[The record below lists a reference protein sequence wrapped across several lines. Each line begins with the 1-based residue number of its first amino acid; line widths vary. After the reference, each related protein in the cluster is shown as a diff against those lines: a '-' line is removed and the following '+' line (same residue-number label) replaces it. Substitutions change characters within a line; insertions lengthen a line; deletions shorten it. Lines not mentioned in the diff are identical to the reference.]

1 MVSSVTMFPL
11 VHLPGIDS
19 VGDYLVF
26 GCGDLWVG
34 ASCSCS
40 VRPPCGNKFGLK
52 DAASGYF
59 RVFCCFL
66 CWPDAAIPSMAAWV
80 LRLKILVLLNID
92 IITLLGLCSVS
103 IATLAPE
110 TSWELLQWI

>member
-1 MVSSVTMFPL
+1 
-11 VHLPGIDS
+11 
-19 VGDYLVF
+19 
-26 GCGDLWVG
+26 
-34 ASCSCS
+34 
-40 VRPPCGNKFGLK
+40 
-52 DAASGYF
+52 
-59 RVFCCFL
+59 
-66 CWPDAAIPSMAAWV
+66 MAAWV